1 MKAYTFA
8 AHRLH
13 LAARPVP
20 VATAILA
27 AAATQSGADPMS
39 LQAVVEA
46 SQNGQLGSAEDVKK
60 MVFNAVRKSFVFD
73 FFLSTWYLHV
83 DWSLHLFL
91 FLLHW

>member
-13 LAARPVP
+13 LVARPVP

-27 AAATQSGADPMS
+27 AAASQSGAEPMS

-60 MVFNAVRKSFVFD
+60 MVFNAVRN
-73 FFLSTWYLHV
+73 TWG
-83 DWSLHLFL
+83 L
-91 FLLHW
+91 FLLRSCAPYISVYTRNLS